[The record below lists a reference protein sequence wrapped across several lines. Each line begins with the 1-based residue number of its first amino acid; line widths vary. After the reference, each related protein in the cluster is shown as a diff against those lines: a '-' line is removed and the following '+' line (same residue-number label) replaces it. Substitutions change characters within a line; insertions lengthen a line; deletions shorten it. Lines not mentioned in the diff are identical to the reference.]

1 MAAHPIGSNSP
12 MPPSEW
18 NTSLPVYARSQ
29 MTSALRAALIALA
42 LMAILAIIVL
52 F

>member
-1 MAAHPIGSNSP
+1 

-18 NTSLPVYARSQ
+18 HSSSPVYTRAQ
-29 MTSALRAALIALA
+29 TTAALRAALIALI
-42 LMAILAIIVL
+42 LLGILAVMIL